1 MEEHISIAIDGPS
14 GAGKST
20 LARLLAGELRF
31 IYVDT
36 GAMYRAV
43 GLYVARAGIDSHDR
57 AGIVAQLPYVNIE
70 LRYDEDGVQ
79 QIYLNGENVS
89 RAIRTEEASR
99 YASDVSAIPEVRA
112 FLLGTQRDLARSAN
126 VIMDGRDIGT
136 VVLPQAAVKIF
147 LTASSEERARR
158 RYEELLEKGQNVRY
172 DEVLAHL
179 IQRDKNDSARQAAPL
194 RPAEDAVILDTTGN
208 TLEQSLD
215 EIRAVIKER
224 SGYVV

>member
-20 LARLLAGELRF
+20 LARLLAGELQF

-43 GLYVARAGIDSHDR
+43 GLHVARAGIDSRDR
-57 AGIVAQLPYVNIE
+57 AGIVAQLPHISIE
-70 LRYDEDGVQ
+70 LRYEDGMQ

-89 RAIRTEEASR
+89 RAIRSEEASR

-136 VVLPQAAVKIF
+136 IVLPRAEVKIF

-158 RYEELLEKGQNVRY
+158 RYEELLEKGEKVEYN
-172 DEVLAHL
+172 EVLAHL
-179 IQRDKNDSARQAAPL
+179 IERDQNDSAREAAPL

>member
-1 MEEHISIAIDGPS
+1 MNHISIAIDGPS

-20 LARLLAGELRF
+20 LARLLAQELRY

-43 GLYVARAGIDSHDR
+43 GLYVARAGVESRDR
-57 AGIVAQLPYVNIE
+57 DRIAALLPGIEIK
-70 LRYDEDGVQ
+70 LRYEDGVQ
-79 QIYLNGENVS
+79 QIFLNGENVS

-99 YASDVSAIPEVRA
+99 YASDVSAVPEVRA
-112 FLLGTQRDLARSAN
+112 FLLGAQRSLAEDAD

-136 VVLPQAAVKIF
+136 VVLPQADVKIF

-158 RYEELLEKGQNVRY
+158 RYEELREKGEDVVY
-172 DEVLAHL
+172 DDVLRHL
-179 IQRDKNDSARQAAPL
+179 VERDKNDSDRAAAPL
-194 RPAEDAVILDTTGN
+194 RPAGDAVILDTTGN

-215 EIRAVIKER
+215 VLRAVIKEK
-224 SGYVV
+224 SGHVV

>member
-20 LARLLAGELRF
+20 LARLLAGELQF

-43 GLYVARAGIDSHDR
+43 GLHVARAGIDSRDR
-57 AGIVAQLPYVNIE
+57 AGIVAQLPHISIE
-70 LRYDEDGVQ
+70 LRYEDGMQ

-136 VVLPQAAVKIF
+136 IVLPRAEVKIF

-158 RYEELLEKGQNVRY
+158 RYEELLEKGEKVEYN
-172 DEVLAHL
+172 EVLAHL
-179 IQRDKNDSARQAAPL
+179 IERDQNDSAREAAPL

>member
-1 MEEHISIAIDGPS
+1 MNHISIAIDGPS

-20 LARLLAGELRF
+20 LARLLAQELRY

-43 GLYVARAGIDSHDR
+43 GLHVARAGIDSRDR
-57 AGIVAQLPYVNIE
+57 AGIIRQLPDIVIE
-70 LRYDEDGVQ
+70 LRYENGVQ

-112 FLLGTQRDLARSAN
+112 FLLGMQRALAENAD

-136 VVLPQAAVKIF
+136 NILPDADVKIY
-147 LTASSEERARR
+147 LTASVETRAKR
-158 RYEELLEKGQNVRY
+158 RY
-172 DEVLAHL
+172 DEL
-179 IQRDKNDSARQAAPL
+179 KEKG
-194 RPAEDAVILDTTGN
+194 EDCD
-208 TLEQSLD
+208 LEQIARD
-215 EIRAVIKER
+215 IKER
-224 SGYVV
+224 DERDMNRETAPLKQADDAILVDSSYMTIPEVVSEICSHCR

>member
-1 MEEHISIAIDGPS
+1 MNHISIAIDGPS

-20 LARLLAGELRF
+20 LARLLAQELRY

-43 GLYVARAGIDSHDR
+43 GLHVARAGIDSRDR
-57 AGIVAQLPYVNIE
+57 AGIIGQLPDIVIE
-70 LRYDEDGVQ
+70 LRYENGVQ

-112 FLLGTQRDLARSAN
+112 FLLGMQRALAENAD

-136 VVLPQAAVKIF
+136 VVLPQAAIKIF

-158 RYEELLEKGQNVRY
+158 RYEELLEKVRMWPITMCCAISSSATKTILPALRRLCGQ
-172 DEVLAHL
+172 
-179 IQRDKNDSARQAAPL
+179 QR
-194 RPAEDAVILDTTGN
+194 
-208 TLEQSLD
+208 TLSFWTRRA
-215 EIRAVIKER
+215 IRSSSRLTFCVP
-224 SGYVV
+224 

>member
-1 MEEHISIAIDGPS
+1 MNHISIAIDGPS

-20 LARLLAGELRF
+20 LARLLAQELRY

-43 GLYVARAGIDSHDR
+43 GLYVARAGVESRDR
-57 AGIVAQLPYVNIE
+57 DRIAALLPGIEIK
-70 LRYDEDGVQ
+70 LRYEDGVQ
-79 QIYLNGENVS
+79 QIFLNGENVS

-99 YASDVSAIPEVRA
+99 YASDVSAVPEVRA
-112 FLLGTQRDLARSAN
+112 FLLGAQRALAENAD

-136 VVLPQAAVKIF
+136 VVLPQADVKIF

-158 RYEELLEKGQNVRY
+158 RYEELREKGEDVVY
-172 DEVLAHL
+172 DDVLRHL
-179 IQRDKNDSARQAAPL
+179 VERDKNDSDRAAAPL
-194 RPAEDAVILDTTGN
+194 RPAGDAVILDTTGN

-215 EIRAVIKER
+215 VLRAVIKEK
-224 SGYVV
+224 SGHVV

>member
-1 MEEHISIAIDGPS
+1 MNHISIAIDGPS

-20 LARLLAGELRF
+20 LARLLAQELRY

-43 GLYVARAGIDSHDR
+43 GLHVARAGIDSRDR
-57 AGIVAQLPYVNIE
+57 AGIIGQLPDIVIE
-70 LRYDEDGVQ
+70 LRYENGVQ

-112 FLLGTQRDLARSAN
+112 FLLGMQRALAENAD

-136 VVLPQAAVKIF
+136 VVLPQAAIKIF

-158 RYEELLEKGQNVRY
+158 RYEELLEKGEDVAYN
-172 DEVLAHL
+172 DVLRHL
-179 IQRDKNDSARQAAPL
+179 IERDKNDSARAAAPL
-194 RPAEDAVILDTTGN
+194 LPAEDAVILDTTGN

-215 EIRAVIKER
+215 VLRAVIKEK
-224 SGYVV
+224 SNHVV

>member
-1 MEEHISIAIDGPS
+1 MNHISIAIDGPS

-20 LARLLAGELRF
+20 LARLLAQELRY

-43 GLYVARAGIDSHDR
+43 GLYVARAGVESRDR
-57 AGIVAQLPYVNIE
+57 DRIVALLPGIE
-70 LRYDEDGVQ
+70 IKLRYEDGVQ
-79 QIYLNGENVS
+79 QIFLNGENVS

-99 YASDVSAIPEVRA
+99 YASDVSAVPEVRA
-112 FLLGTQRDLARSAN
+112 FLLGAQRALAENAD

-136 VVLPQAAVKIF
+136 VVLPQADVKIF

-158 RYEELLEKGQNVRY
+158 RYEELREKGEDVVY
-172 DEVLAHL
+172 DDVLRHL
-179 IQRDKNDSARQAAPL
+179 VERDKNDSDRAAAPL
-194 RPAEDAVILDTTGN
+194 RPAGDAVILDTTGN

-215 EIRAVIKER
+215 VLRAVIKEK
-224 SGYVV
+224 SGHVV

>member
-1 MEEHISIAIDGPS
+1 MNHISIAIDGPS

-20 LARLLAGELRF
+20 LARLLAQELRY

-43 GLYVARAGIDSHDR
+43 GLYVARAGVESRDR
-57 AGIVAQLPYVNIE
+57 DRIVALLPGIE
-70 LRYDEDGVQ
+70 IKLRYEDGVQ
-79 QIYLNGENVS
+79 QIFLNGENVS

-99 YASDVSAIPEVRA
+99 YASDVSAVPEVRA
-112 FLLGTQRDLARSAN
+112 FLLGAQRSLAEDAD

-136 VVLPQAAVKIF
+136 VVLPQADVKIF

-158 RYEELLEKGQNVRY
+158 RYEELREKGEDVVY
-172 DEVLAHL
+172 DDVLRHL
-179 IQRDKNDSARQAAPL
+179 VERDKNDSDRAAAPL
-194 RPAEDAVILDTTGN
+194 RPAGDAVILDTTGN

-215 EIRAVIKER
+215 VLRAVIKEK
-224 SGYVV
+224 SGHVV